1 MNETDHTEVGV
12 LRKIQS
18 VDPFGEAGIVK
29 FYDYFTQED
38 YHCIVFERVLFD
50 SEKTAWHQLVPA
62 H

>member
-50 SEKTAWHQLVPA
+50 SEKTA
-62 H
+62 